1 MLKNIDPVLTG
12 SLLKALD
19 ELGHGQK
26 IALVD
31 RNYPSHSSGA
41 QVIHL
46 GEIGIVR
53 AAEAVFGVFP
63 LDSFIEKP
71 LSRMEADDQS
81 PSTPTHDQVLE
92 VASKS
97 HSARLEFEVIPRMDF
112 YTRAKE
118 CALIVQCLETAPY
131 SCFIA
136 QKGVV

>member
-12 SLLKALD
+12 AALKALD
-19 ELGHGQK
+19 EMGHGEK
-26 IALVD
+26 LALVD

-63 LDSFIEKP
+63 LDTFIDQP
-71 LSRMEADDQS
+71 LSRMQADDNS
-81 PSTPTHDQVLE
+81 AATSTHAGVLA
-92 VASKS
+92 VASRNHPKP
-97 HSARLEFEVIPRMDF
+97 LEFELIPRPAF
-112 YTRAKE
+112 YKE
-118 CALIVQCLETAPY
+118 AQTCVLILQCLETAPY

-136 QKGVV
+136 QKGTV

>member
-19 ELGHGQK
+19 ELGHGDT

-31 RNYPSHSSGA
+31 RNYPSHTTGA
-41 QVIHL
+41 PVIHL

-53 AAEAVFGVFP
+53 AAEAIFGVFP

-71 LSRMEADDQS
+71 LSRMQSDDKA
-81 PSTPTHDQVLE
+81 PATPTHEKLLE
-92 VASKS
+92 VASKN
-97 HSARLEFEVIPRMDF
+97 HSTPLEFHLIPRLDF
-112 YTRAKE
+112 YTQAKE
-118 CALIVQCLETAPY
+118 CALVVQCLETAPY

-136 QKGVV
+136 HKGTV

>member
-19 ELGHGQK
+19 ELGHGEK

-53 AAEAVFGVFP
+53 TAEAVFGVFP

-71 LSRMEADDQS
+71 LFRMQSDDRA
-81 PSTPTHDQVLE
+81 PSTPTQDTFLE
-92 VASKS
+92 VAS
-97 HSARLEFEVIPRMDF
+97 HHHPTPLEFELIPRLDF
-112 YTRAKE
+112 YTAAKE

-136 QKGVV
+136 QKGAV